1 MYRSSSRMALTLSG
15 LVLSVVILMVGM
27 IISETYLESK
37 QYYIKPY
44 RENNGVI
51 VQSNVDYKTYD
62 YFKNQTEYNV
72 SMEIDNRL
80 VYKLMKL
87 SRIDGY
93 DTNIYG
99 RGIRVDE
106 NMNLALV
113 QIGEDAAE
121 RYSARLVRG
130 RLINIDDIYDMEKV
144 TVIDTAL
151 ADLLF
156 GTDDALGREIKFP
169 VYDEFG
175 NVEYESFEIVGIIEA
190 SDYANK
196 NLDTLKKMYK
206 EDSAELLS
214 QDSSMFKFNFY
225 IPYSIKIGNSE
236 NADNTMNLIFT
247 SRTESYRDIRYEIIM
262 AGNRNSYIDIHN
274 IIDADA
280 VYNIYAA
287 DIKSSQKT
295 ILYAVLIIF
304 VISGLSIMNTMLFSV
319 KERINEIGI
328 RKAVGAFN
336 SDIVGQFIFEGFV
349 YGLISSVIGVAVAV
363 VLSSHI
369 FVLLNGSMFTLEKL
383 VVSKEAVILSIA
395 ASILAGVLAS
405 IIPAIYSSHI
415 KVADA
420 LRFD

>member
-1 MYRSSSRMALTLSG
+1 MALTLSG

-44 RENNGVI
+44 RESNGVI
-51 VQSNVDYKTYD
+51 AQSNVDYKTYD

-80 VYKLMKL
+80 VYKLMEL
-87 SRIDGY
+87 GEDEY
-93 DTNIYG
+93 TTNIYG

-113 QIGEDAAE
+113 QMGEDTKE
-121 RYSARLVRG
+121 RYCTKLVRG
-130 RLINIDDIYDMEKV
+130 RLINIDDIYDLKKV

-151 ADLLF
+151 AGLLF
-156 GTDDALGREIKFP
+156 GTEEALGKEIKFP
-169 VYDEFG
+169 VNDEFG
-175 NVEYESFEIVGIIEA
+175 NVEYESFEIVGVIEA

-196 NLDTLKKMYK
+196 NVDTLKKMYM
-206 EDSAELLS
+206 EEQGELLS
-214 QDSSMFKFNFY
+214 RNGSIFQFNFY
-225 IPYSIKIGNSE
+225 IPYSIKMGNSD
-236 NADNTMNLIFT
+236 NADNTMNIIFT
-247 SRTESYRDIRYEIIM
+247 SKTEAYRDIRYEIM
-262 AGNRNSYIDIHN
+262 MVGNRNSYIDIN
-274 IIDADA
+274 NVIDAD
-280 VYNIYAA
+280 VIYNMYAA
-287 DIKSSQKT
+287 DIKSSQET

-304 VISGLSIMNTMLFSV
+304 VISGLSIMNTMMFSV

-336 SDIVGQFIFEGFV
+336 ADIVGQFIFEGFV

-369 FVLLNGSMFTLEKL
+369 FLLLNGSLFNFERL
-383 VVSKEAVILSIA
+383 VVSKEAVMLSTA

-405 IIPAIYSSHI
+405 IIPAVYSSHI

>member
-1 MYRSSSRMALTLSG
+1 MALTLSG

-44 RENNGVI
+44 RESNGVI

-80 VYKLMKL
+80 VYKLMEL
-87 SRIDGY
+87 GEDEYI
-93 DTNIYG
+93 TNIYG
-99 RGIRVDE
+99 RGIRVGE

-113 QIGEDAAE
+113 QMGEDTKE
-121 RYSARLVRG
+121 RYCAKLVRG
-130 RLINIDDIYDMEKV
+130 RLINIDDIYDLKKV

-151 ADLLF
+151 AGLLF
-156 GTDDALGREIKFP
+156 GTEEALGKKIKFP
-169 VYDEFG
+169 VNDEFG
-175 NVEYESFEIVGIIEA
+175 NVEYESFEIVGVIEA
-190 SDYANK
+190 SDYANR
-196 NLDTLKKMYK
+196 NVDILKKMYM
-206 EDSAELLS
+206 EEQGELLS
-214 QDSSMFKFNFY
+214 QNGSIFQFNFY
-225 IPYSIKIGNSE
+225 IPYSIKMGNSD
-236 NADNTMNLIFT
+236 NADNTMNIIFT
-247 SRTESYRDIRYEIIM
+247 SKTEAYRDIRYEIMM
-262 AGNRNSYIDIHN
+262 AGNRNSYIDIN
-274 IIDADA
+274 NVIDAD
-280 VYNIYAA
+280 VIYNMYAA
-287 DIKSSQKT
+287 DIKSSQET

-304 VISGLSIMNTMLFSV
+304 VISGLSIMNTMMFSV

-336 SDIVGQFIFEGFV
+336 ADIVGQFIFEGFV

-369 FVLLNGSMFTLEKL
+369 FLLLNGSLFNFERL
-383 VVSKEAVILSIA
+383 VVSKEVVMLSIA

-405 IIPAIYSSHI
+405 IIPAVYSSHI